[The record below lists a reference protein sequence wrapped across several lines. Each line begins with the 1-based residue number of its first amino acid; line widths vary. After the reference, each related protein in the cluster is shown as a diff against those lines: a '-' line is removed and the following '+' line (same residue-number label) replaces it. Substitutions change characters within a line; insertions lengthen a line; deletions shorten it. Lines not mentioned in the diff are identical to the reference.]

1 MTILFRTQ
9 GINVKGGVVEARYF
23 NSASSLAKSI
33 EGGYI
38 RPYLEGNSHD
48 IHYEVKVFSDI
59 PGEIEKFNHEVFYNL
74 MEEYQNGFSFQEEPS
89 LSHRGRSSQDLL
101 IEDEKK
107 AVRTWQRGLAKAS
120 KEYRDRLT
128 QAIEACYP

>member
-9 GINVKGGVVEARYF
+9 GIYVKGGVIEARYF

-59 PGEIEKFNHEVFYNL
+59 PEELEKFNHEAFYNL
-74 MEEYQNGFSFQEEPS
+74 MDEYQNGFSFKEESPVS
-89 LSHRGRSSQDLL
+89 DAVWIPKPLT
-101 IEDEKK
+101 EDEKK
-107 AVRTWQRGLAKAS
+107 AVKAWQRRLTKAS
-120 KEYRDRLT
+120 KEYRDKLT